1 MSEEENPAKPDDIE
15 EDKQSYDDWIQ
26 VPPKA
31 RALVLK
37 AKEKNQ
43 LSENWYPFQY
53 LRTIIAGQASKAHQA
68 REALQASIRAMMNQ

>member
-1 MSEEENPAKPDDIE
+1 MSEEENPAQPDDIE

-26 VPPKA
+26 VPPPKA

-43 LSENWYPFQY
+43 LTQNWYPFQY
-53 LRTIIAGQASKAHQA
+53 LRTIIAYQAS
-68 REALQASIRAMMNQ
+68 